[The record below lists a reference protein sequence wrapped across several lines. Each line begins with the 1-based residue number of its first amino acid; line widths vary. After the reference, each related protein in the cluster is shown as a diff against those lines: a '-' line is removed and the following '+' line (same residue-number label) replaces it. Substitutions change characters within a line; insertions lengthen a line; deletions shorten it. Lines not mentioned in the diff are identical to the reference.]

1 MYETINHPAVTE
13 EVWVIDQPETT
24 IEEPVSEIQGVYI
37 CNDCGIILTPDI
49 MKSHGIYEIKS
60 GHTGS
65 YHVEERRVQTGT
77 KTVTIPEKKH
87 KETKIVKPAWTE
99 KRLVREAGWY

>member
-24 IEEPVSEIQGVYI
+24 IEELVSEIQGVAIYNTCGADI
-37 CNDCGIILTPDI
+37 TDCISD
-49 MKSHGIYEIKS
+49 HGYNHMINGENA
-60 GHTGS
+60 S

-87 KETKIVKPAWTE
+87 KETKIIKPAWTE